1 MCVAYDNHKASE
13 NMNEPPEGSNPSYYV
28 RLFIGLSYFLAK
40 RLCPDT
46 PPLLKHVF
54 HHTSVSTTFGGFY
67 LQKLLL
73 TRIRLYALVSATDVL
88 AHDPLATI
96 LWHDDN
102 HYGSLSRKAVCPS
115 SVFYSLQFLAV
126 S

>member
-13 NMNEPPEGSNPSYYV
+13 NVNEPPEGSNSSYYV
-28 RLFIGLSYFLAK
+28 RLFVGLSYFLAK

-46 PPLLKHVF
+46 PPLLKHF
-54 HHTSVSTTFGGFY
+54 SHHTSVSTNLGEAY

-73 TRIRLYALVSATDVL
+73 FHIHSCVLVHDTDALV
-88 AHDPLATI
+88 HDPLATT
-96 LWHDDN
+96 LWHEYN
-102 HYGSLSRKAVCPS
+102 HYGSSSQDEPS
-115 SVFYSLQFLAV
+115 LAIFFCNLLFLEV